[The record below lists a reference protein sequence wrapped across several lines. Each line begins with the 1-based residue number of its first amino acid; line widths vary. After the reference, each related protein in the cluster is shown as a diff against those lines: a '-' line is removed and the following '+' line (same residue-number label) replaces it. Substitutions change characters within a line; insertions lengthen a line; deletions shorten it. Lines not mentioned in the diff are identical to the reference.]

1 MAGVGFSLGCVTV
14 LCMRHPD
21 ISVLFTF
28 FRVETL
34 LRFEVRPKLYI
45 PSTPND
51 SNETHTFMCQG
62 RTGRFGQC

>member
-34 LRFEVRPKLYI
+34 LKFEVRHPFNLHPEKLFEGY
-45 PSTPND
+45 PVKAT
-51 SNETHTFMCQG
+51 
-62 RTGRFGQC
+62 